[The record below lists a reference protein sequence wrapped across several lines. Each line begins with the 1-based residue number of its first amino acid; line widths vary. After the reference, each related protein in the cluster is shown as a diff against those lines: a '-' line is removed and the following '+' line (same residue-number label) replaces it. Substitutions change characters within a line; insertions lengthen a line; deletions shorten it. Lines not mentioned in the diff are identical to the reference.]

1 MKHVAAAI
9 LIACAPHFAA
19 ADEVTEVIQE
29 ALEAYEAGDLAYAK
43 ESLDYAAQL
52 IGQQKTAGL
61 SDLLPAPFEGW
72 TAEDDAQAA
81 AGMAVLGGSAAKRI
95 YERDGARVEVQYLA
109 DSPMVAQMGVMFSNP
124 QLVASSGGRL
134 LRLGRQK
141 AVITRDGEI
150 NFMVDN
156 RVMVQ
161 VTGNASEEDKI
172 AYAKAVDVRELSS
185 F

>member
-95 YERDGARVEVQYLA
+95 YERMARGWRCSISPTARWWRRWALCSPIRNWWRVQAA
-109 DSPMVAQMGVMFSNP
+109 DCCA
-124 QLVASSGGRL
+124 LGGKR
-134 LRLGRQK
+134 R
-141 AVITRDGEI
+141 
-150 NFMVDN
+150 
-156 RVMVQ
+156 
-161 VTGNASEEDKI
+161 
-172 AYAKAVDVRELSS
+172 
-185 F
+185 